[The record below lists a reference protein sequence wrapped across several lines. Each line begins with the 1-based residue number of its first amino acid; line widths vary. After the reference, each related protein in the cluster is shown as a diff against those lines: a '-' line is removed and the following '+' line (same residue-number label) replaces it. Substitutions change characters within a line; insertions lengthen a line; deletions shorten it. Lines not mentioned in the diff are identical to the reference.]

1 MRGNP
6 EKFLEYEYRKNPL
19 VKHFLDNIAIIDE
32 DEIKSSK
39 LIKWIREYL
48 CDLKKAL
55 NYDDSDLI
63 ERGFTKFT
71 NSKYAKKIIYIKEGV
86 NPDFSGKI
94 IRWVG
99 EKTFIFFNKSEI
111 LVETD
116 DLLFVTGKGIWNNT
130 IFSSTIDQRLNKC
143 VMVKNSTFSEYK
155 RYIQFTMQLR
165 HGISGQYESVPQHD
179 LLARITRNS

>member
-1 MRGNP
+1 MRGNS
-6 EKFLEYEYRKNPL
+6 EKFLEYEYKKNPL
-19 VKHFLDNIAIIDE
+19 VKYFLDNIDIIDE

-48 CDLKKAL
+48 CKIKKAS
-55 NYDDSDLI
+55 NFDDSDLI
-63 ERGFTKFT
+63 DRGFVKFT
-71 NSKYAKKIIYIKEGV
+71 NSKYTKKNIYIKDGV

-94 IRWVG
+94 IRWIG
-99 EKTFIFFNKSEI
+99 EPAFIFFNKFEI

-130 IFSSTIDQRLNKC
+130 IFSPTIDQRLNKC

-155 RYIQFTMQLR
+155 SYIQFTMQLR
-165 HGISGQYESVPQHD
+165 HGISDQYETVPQQG
-179 LLARITRNS
+179 LSVRITRNS

>member
-19 VKHFLDNIAIIDE
+19 VKHFLDNIDIIDE

-48 CDLKKAL
+48 CDLKKTL

-63 ERGFTKFT
+63 DRGFTKFT
-71 NSKYAKKIIYIKEGV
+71 NSKYTKKLIYIKDGV
-86 NPDFSGKI
+86 NPDFGGKI
-94 IRWVG
+94 VRWIG
-99 EKTFIFFNKSEI
+99 ENTFIFFNKSEI

-130 IFSSTIDQRLNKC
+130 IFSSTIDRRLNKC
-143 VMVKNSTFSEYK
+143 VMVKNAAFSEYK
-155 RYIQFTMQLR
+155 SYIQITMQLR
-165 HGISGQYESVPQHD
+165 HGVTDQNESVPQQG
-179 LLARITRNS
+179 LSIRITRNL